1 MAITISDT
9 TPRVQYTAT
18 SGQTAFTVSFEFFA
32 NTDLK
37 VYNASSL
44 LTYAASPSDGT
55 EYSVTGAGVTGG
67 GTVTLGSGGATL
79 NDVITIYRD
88 MPISRAT
95 DFPTSGA
102 FQIASL
108 NDELDKLTAMVQQVE
123 TDAKYSPKF
132 SEVTSTGF
140 DLTFP
145 ELVANKVIS
154 VNSAGTALEAAQSIT
169 DVSAVATVVDE
180 IALLGVAGVITDM
193 GILGTADVVSDMN
206 VLATADVVAD
216 MNTLASADFVSD
228 LNTLATSDI
237 VTDMNLLATS
247 ANVTA
252 MGLLGVSGVV
262 TNMGLLGTSA
272 VVTDMGLLGTS
283 AVVTDLDILATSANV
298 TAMGLLGTSAVV
310 TNMGLL
316 GTSAVVAD
324 LDIVADNIAGV
335 TSFADRYR
343 VGSSNPASSL
353 DEGDL
358 FFNTTDNAL
367 KYYNGSGWAS
377 ITAGIGSL
385 ADDTTPQLGGML
397 DVNGNHIGDGTLELL
412 KFSETGSAINEFT
425 IANAATGNGPTLSA
439 SSSSDSNV
447 DINITPLGTGKT
459 VISGSMNDSISTTG
473 KALVMGF

>member
-1 MAITISDT
+1 MS
-9 TPRVQYTAT
+9 
-18 SGQTAFTVSFEFFA
+18 
-32 NTDLK
+32 
-37 VYNASSL
+37 
-44 LTYAASPSDGT
+44 
-55 EYSVTGAGVTGG
+55 
-67 GTVTLGSGGATL
+67 
-79 NDVITIYRD
+79 
-88 MPISRAT
+88 
-95 DFPTSGA
+95 
-102 FQIASL
+102 
-108 NDELDKLTAMVQQVE
+108 
-123 TDAKYSPKF
+123 
-132 SEVTSTGF
+132 
-140 DLTFP
+140 
-145 ELVANKVIS
+145 
-154 VNSAGTALEAAQSIT
+154 
-169 DVSAVATVVDE
+169 
-180 IALLGVAGVITDM
+180 
-193 GILGTADVVSDMN
+193 ILG
-206 VLATADVVAD
+206 
-216 MNTLASADFVSD
+216 
-228 LNTLATSDI
+228 
-237 VTDMNLLATS
+237 TS

-252 MGLLGVSGVV
+252 MATVS
-262 TNMGLLGTSA
+262 T
-272 VVTDMGLLGTS
+272 
-283 AVVTDLDILATSANV
+283 
-298 TAMGLLGTSAVV
+298 
-310 TNMGLL
+310 
-316 GTSAVVAD
+316 
-324 LDIVADNIAGV
+324 NIAGV